1 MKIIAITQARIGS
14 TRFPEKILKKIGSK
28 TILDIHLNRVLK
40 SKRISKLIVATTFE
54 KGVSQILDIAKNNN
68 VAYYQGDTN
77 NVLDRYYQAASK
89 ENPDFVVRLT
99 SDCPLIDAKLI
110 DEVIDYA
117 VKNDLDYCSNCL
129 IENYPDGQDIE
140 IFKFS
145 ALKKTWLKATLPS
158 EKEHVSSYIYKNS
171 TFKGNN
177 IFKAENYC
185 DITESF
191 KNIRLTVDEKPDFVV
206 VEQLVEN
213 LGIDATWQEYTNYY
227 IENNIAKLN
236 ADIIRNEGYLKSLKK
251 DKEIE

>member
-1 MKIIAITQARIGS
+1 MRIIAITQARIGS
-14 TRFPEKILKKIGSK
+14 TRFPNKILKKIGNK

-54 KGVSQILDIAKNNN
+54 EGVEQILEIANNNN

-99 SDCPLIDAKLI
+99 SDCPLIDATLI
-110 DEVIDYA
+110 DEVIEYA

-129 IENYPDGQDIE
+129 VENYPDGQDIE

-145 ALKKTWLKATLPS
+145 ALKKTWLEAVLPS

-171 TFKGNN
+171 TFKNN
-177 IFKAENYC
+177 TMFKAKNYSNISENY
-185 DITESF
+185 
-191 KNIRLTVDEKPDFVV
+191 KNIRLTVDEKPDFEVV
-206 VEQLVEN
+206 KTLVKN

-236 ADIIRNEGYLKSLKK
+236 ANIIRNEGYLKSLKK

>member
-1 MKIIAITQARIGS
+1 MRIIAITQARIGS
-14 TRFPEKILKKIGSK
+14 TRFPNKILKKIGNK

-54 KGVSQILDIAKNNN
+54 EGVEQILEIANNNN

-99 SDCPLIDAKLI
+99 SDCPLIDATLI
-110 DEVIDYA
+110 DEVIEYA

-129 IENYPDGQDIE
+129 VENYPDGQDIE

-145 ALKKTWLKATLPS
+145 ALKKTWKEAALPS

-171 TFKGNN
+171 TFKNN
-177 IFKAENYC
+177 TMFKAKNYSNISENYK
-185 DITESF
+185 D
-191 KNIRLTVDEKPDFVV
+191 IRLTVDEKPDFEVIK
-206 VEQLVEN
+206 QLVDN
-213 LGIDATWQEYTNYY
+213 LGVNASWQEYTNYY
-227 IENNIAKLN
+227 IKHNVAKLN
-236 ADIIRNEGYLKSLKK
+236 ANIIRNEGYLKSLKK

>member
-1 MKIIAITQARIGS
+1 MRIIAITQARIGS
-14 TRFPEKILKKIGSK
+14 TRFPNKILKKIGNK

-54 KGVSQILDIAKNNN
+54 EGVEQILEIANNNN

-99 SDCPLIDAKLI
+99 SDCPLIDATLI
-110 DEVIDYA
+110 DEVIEYA

-129 IENYPDGQDIE
+129 VENYPDGQDIE

-145 ALKKTWLKATLPS
+145 ALKKTWKEAALPS

-171 TFKGNN
+171 TFKNN
-177 IFKAENYC
+177 TMFKAKNYSNISENY
-185 DITESF
+185 
-191 KNIRLTVDEKPDFVV
+191 KNIRLTVDEKPDFEVV
-206 VEQLVEN
+206 KTLVKN

-236 ADIIRNEGYLKSLKK
+236 ANIIRNEGYLKSLKK